1 MSVATDVIMSVAAAL
16 LLVAAMIGVNRI
28 AAGPSQLD
36 RSVAADLMVAVVVAG
51 LGLWTAWT
59 DQPTYLMVL
68 VLLSL
73 LGFTSA
79 VSIARMVGDRM
90 AMRSKMTAPGV
101 ALSVSRAWRLHPVP
115 PSPAT
120 PPSPRRPVA
129 P

>member
-28 AAGPSQLD
+28 AVGPSQLD

-90 AMRSKMTAPGV
+90 AMRSKMTAKRKEEAV
-101 ALSVSRAWRLHPVP
+101 
-115 PSPAT
+115 
-120 PPSPRRPVA
+120 RR
-129 P
+129 

>member
-16 LLVAAMIGVNRI
+16 LLVAAMVGVNRI

-90 AMRSKMTAPGV
+90 AMRSKMTAKRKEEAV
-101 ALSVSRAWRLHPVP
+101 
-115 PSPAT
+115 
-120 PPSPRRPVA
+120 RR
-129 P
+129 

>member
-90 AMRSKMTAPGV
+90 AMRSKMTAKRKEEAVRG
-101 ALSVSRAWRLHPVP
+101 
-115 PSPAT
+115 
-120 PPSPRRPVA
+120 
-129 P
+129 

>member
-1 MSVATDVIMSVAAAL
+1 MSVATNVIMSVAAAL

-90 AMRSKMTAPGV
+90 AMRSKMTAKRKEEAV
-101 ALSVSRAWRLHPVP
+101 
-115 PSPAT
+115 
-120 PPSPRRPVA
+120 RR
-129 P
+129 